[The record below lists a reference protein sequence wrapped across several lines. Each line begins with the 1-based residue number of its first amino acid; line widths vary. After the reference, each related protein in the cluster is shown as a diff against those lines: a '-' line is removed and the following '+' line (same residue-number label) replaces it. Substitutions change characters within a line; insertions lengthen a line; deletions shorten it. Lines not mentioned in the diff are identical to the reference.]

1 MNARRFRPLPS
12 PVIAEAKPANSPTLP
27 APPTEAL
34 LAESGL
40 PLYCLP
46 AELPLP
52 TIQIQAHREIFD
64 EYGPLEE
71 LGPAEVVD
79 ASGVYEVQLFEN
91 DLRDRVGS
99 FDCVP
104 VVQKTLVELRAL
116 PLDPA
121 SVYIVSTMDGM
132 VSIEM
137 LFDLA
142 PIPRDQ
148 VVRALCLLFDHG
160 VISPR

>member
-1 MNARRFRPLPS
+1 MNARRFSPLPS
-12 PVIAEAKPANSPTLP
+12 PAIRPVDATPARPTLP
-27 APPTEAL
+27 APPTDAL

-40 PLYCLP
+40 PLFS
-46 AELPLP
+46 PLP
-52 TIQIQAHREIFD
+52 TPPRAIDPHREIFD

-79 ASGVYEVQLFEN
+79 ASGVYEVQLSES
-91 DLRDRVGS
+91 DLHDRVGS

-104 VVQKTLVELRAL
+104 VVQKTLAELRAL

-121 SVYIVSTMDGM
+121 SVYIVSAMGGT

-142 PIPRDQ
+142 PMPREQ